1 MLDFNSIPDN
11 LINWWQLILHER
23 FGHNWKI
30 FIESNRLIL
39 HLKGCEGKIIFTEF
53 DKEFYSYGSEIGYQ
67 DLIPN
72 KYGLTSIVSKKI
84 ITPGLK
90 KNDKPL
96 ISFSN
101 GNIQIGYDFFG
112 LLFWALC
119 RIEEISSVKGNDK
132 HGRFSAFE
140 AHAGKNKYLE
150 LPIVDIWFDI
160 LKQLINRTWPN
171 LKTKKNIFKIRLSH
185 DVDCPSAYGFLNW
198 SKLLRTISGHL
209 IKRRDF
215 KEVFKT
221 LKSRFYSTNSI
232 YENDPFNTFNWIM
245 ELSEKISVKS
255 TFYFICGG
263 TNKEY
268 DADYLIDSNP
278 IKDLLYNISKRG
290 HKIGLHPS
298 YDAYNNEVKL
308 SAEFLKLKETCK
320 NLKIRQES
328 FGGRTHYLR
337 WEHPKTLQLL
347 DKIGLKYDNSLGF
360 YDHVGFRCGTCH
372 EYTAFDPIKM
382 ELLDIKIRPL
392 IVMDSTLFAN
402 SYMNITSPEEIYN
415 KLLALKRICNL
426 FCGDFTLLWHNS
438 DLIDPSLRKI
448 YSDFVISS

>member
-39 HLKGCEGKIIFTEF
+39 SLKGCEGKIIFTEF
-53 DKEFYSYGSEIGYQ
+53 NKEFYSYGGEIGYQ

-72 KYGLTSIVSKKI
+72 KYGLTSIVSKKM

-101 GNIQIGYDFFG
+101 GNIQIEYDFFG

-119 RIEEISSVKGNDK
+119 RIEEISFVKGNNK

-150 LPIVDIWFDI
+150 LPMVDIWFDI

-185 DVDCPSAYGFLNW
+185 DVDCPSAYGFLSW
-198 SKLLRTISGHL
+198 SNLLRTISGHL

-215 KEVFKT
+215 KEVFIT
-221 LKSRFYSTNSI
+221 LKSKFYSTNSI

-263 TNKEY
+263 VY
-268 DADYLIDSNP
+268 
-278 IKDLLYNISKRG
+278 
-290 HKIGLHPS
+290 
-298 YDAYNNEVKL
+298 
-308 SAEFLKLKETCK
+308 
-320 NLKIRQES
+320 
-328 FGGRTHYLR
+328 
-337 WEHPKTLQLL
+337 
-347 DKIGLKYDNSLGF
+347 
-360 YDHVGFRCGTCH
+360 
-372 EYTAFDPIKM
+372 
-382 ELLDIKIRPL
+382 
-392 IVMDSTLFAN
+392 
-402 SYMNITSPEEIYN
+402 
-415 KLLALKRICNL
+415 
-426 FCGDFTLLWHNS
+426 
-438 DLIDPSLRKI
+438 
-448 YSDFVISS
+448 